1 MFRKICKFNNR
12 LTWRE
17 QNKILKMQSPKF
29 TGPNTGQEKIE
40 EPKPGF
46 LLGVLVPLVIT
57 FLLLKGLI
65 YWYGK

>member
-17 QNKILKMQSPKF
+17 QNKILRMQAPKF
-29 TGPNTGQEKIE
+29 VGPNTGKEDVKE
-40 EPKPGF
+40 NKPGF
-46 LLGVLVPLVIT
+46 FIGVVLPMGLA
-57 FLLLKGLI
+57 FLFLKWLI